1 VASPRPAGGWS
12 KEAILSAATLIVMIL
27 LPCIG
32 VLWKNNKVR
41 AFCRRWWDRVCGRAS
56 RTDLD
61 IETGMLPKNHGDDGA
76 LIILDTL
83 ISETVREQEGRAST
97 KRQRLVSDQEV
108 KPENE
113 SSAGPQ
119 AQPNVVPKV
128 PLAGAESN
136 SGRSSVVVAW
146 NVELPAA
153 RIRQQED
160 YHDTCDDFR
169 GRGPSDEKNKGAE

>member
-1 VASPRPAGGWS
+1 MRSCM
-12 KEAILSAATLIVMIL
+12 K
-27 LPCIG
+27 
-32 VLWKNNKVR
+32 
-41 AFCRRWWDRVCGRAS
+41 AFYVVQSSSSTIALNELAEEFQGAPLTDVG
-56 RTDLD
+56 TDLD

-160 YHDTCDDFR
+160 YHDTVSRMRGFR
-169 GRGPSDEKNKGAE
+169 LERHR